1 MREAFRIRS
10 DKDTHFTTAIAANG
24 GIEEEDIIFPNRA
37 KKCAVVHAAIQ
48 ADEALNWELWL
59 ASRAMKSHPDM
70 DGDSIIGRVSLDLA
84 TNGKRYAGGAQ
95 YYYDTPLAAPFPVID
110 DSAAILKMDME
121 SLRAG
126 KLKNDG
132 DESGATD
139 GTIVGATDVLGKVGR
154 ARYFD
159 GNDYVAIGS
168 FPLSGTALTF
178 AAWVRCSFNATGEQT
193 IMGDSAWSNTV
204 GFINIARIANTNTL
218 RWAYANGTTGLDAAA
233 TDFFS
238 GYDDAWVHVAVVCD
252 YAAKVCKFYR
262 NGVLHTTVAMSGTPV
277 FPSTSRARYLG
288 AYSATP
294 NFPLTNGYIDEPH
307 LFQMALSEEDIRRVM
322 NNQRLAAI
330 HMALVNRSVTPKTV
344 GADGEVVV
352 SLTLEPYG

>member
-1 MREAFRIRS
+1 MRDAFRIRS

-139 GTIVGATDVLGKVGR
+139 GTISGATDVVGKVGR

-159 GNDYVAIGS
+159 GNDYVSIGS
-168 FPLSGTALTF
+168 FPLSGTILTF
-178 AAWVRCSFNATGEQT
+178 AAWVWCGFNAAVPQT
-193 IMGDSAWSNTV
+193 VIGDDAASGTIGYILCWRTANSNGLT
-204 GFINIARIANTNTL
+204 
-218 RWAYANGTTGLDAAA
+218 WDYANGTIIEYA
-233 TDFFS
+233 TAPNFFM
-238 GYDDAWVHVAVVCD
+238 GYDNTWVYVTVVCD

-262 NGVLHTTVAMSGTPV
+262 NGVLHTTVNMSGTPV
-277 FPSTSRARYLG
+277 FPSTDRTRYLG
-288 AYSATP
+288 AFDTAPTY
-294 NFPLTNGYIDEPH
+294 PLTNGYIDEAQ
-307 LFQMALSEEDIRRVM
+307 LFQMALTEADIQRVM

-330 HMALVNRSVTPKTV
+330 HMALVNRSATPKTV

>member
-84 TNGKRYAGGAQ
+84 TNGKRYATGAQ
-95 YYYDTPLAAPFPVID
+95 YYYDAPLAAPFPVID
-110 DSAAILKMDME
+110 DSAAILNMDMD

-126 KLKNDG
+126 KLQNFG
-132 DESGATD
+132 DESGVTD
-139 GTIVGATDVLGKVGR
+139 GTIQGATDAQGRFGR
-154 ARYFD
+154 ARFFD

-178 AAWVRCSFNATGEQT
+178 AAWVRCIFQAGMYQT
-193 IMGDSAWSNTV
+193 FIGDSAQSFTV
-204 GFINIARIANTNTL
+204 GYIWSRRDANTDTL
-218 RWAYANGTTGLDAAA
+218 VWEYADGAANHDALAPN
-233 TDFFS
+233 FFT
-238 GYDDAWVHVAVVCD
+238 GYDDTWVHVAVVCD
-252 YAAKVCKFYR
+252 YAAKTCLFYR
-262 NGVLHTTVAMSGTPV
+262 NGALHTTVAMSGTPM
-277 FPSTSRARYLG
+277 FPSTGRVRYLG
-288 AYSATP
+288 VWTTAPAY
-294 NFPLTNGYIDEPH
+294 PLTNGYIDEVQ
-307 LFQMALSEEDIRRVM
+307 LFQMALSEQDIRRVM

-330 HMALVNRSVTPKTV
+330 HMALVNRSATPKTI
-344 GADGEVVV
+344 GANGEVVV
-352 SLTLEPYG
+352 MLTMEPYG